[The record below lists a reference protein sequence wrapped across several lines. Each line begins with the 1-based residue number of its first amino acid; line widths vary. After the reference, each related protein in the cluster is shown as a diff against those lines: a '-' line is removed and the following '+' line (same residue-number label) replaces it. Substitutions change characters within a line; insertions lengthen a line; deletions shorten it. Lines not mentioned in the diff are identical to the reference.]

1 MSGNWKST
9 LVLLFLE
16 TSGRTYLQLQEC
28 WITKEFSVWR
38 HSFLKPP
45 SLPLLWRNL
54 PCLLPGLTIQNSFV
68 GVPPPVLAYL
78 NSGIPSPWS
87 DFCKSLYLITL
98 LPVTTLMDPYH
109 MKENPDFLD
118 TPPTNWHLANL
129 TILSWVPVILLF
141 SWFCPC

>member
-38 HSFLKPP
+38 HSFQDTASVFLGFLKPP

-109 MKENPDFLD
+109 MKDNPDFLD
-118 TPPTNWHLANL
+118 SRPPEWYIPPPNKFT
-129 TILSWVPVILLF
+129 S
-141 SWFCPC
+141 C